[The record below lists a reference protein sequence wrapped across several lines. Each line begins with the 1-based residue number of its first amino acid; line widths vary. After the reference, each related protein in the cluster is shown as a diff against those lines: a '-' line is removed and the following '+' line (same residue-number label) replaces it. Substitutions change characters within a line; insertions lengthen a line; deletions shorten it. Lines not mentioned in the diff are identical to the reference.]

1 MIYELDVTSRELS
14 TLKDHYYLMERNI
27 REEIRSEFNKAIL
40 DKDQKIAE
48 QKFANTKFRNEAC
61 IGMREQIEIEIG
73 ELDQKV
79 KSISNDTNLRKN
91 GDKSMLAKK

>member
-40 DKDQKIAE
+40 DKD
-48 QKFANTKFRNEAC
+48 
-61 IGMREQIEIEIG
+61 
-73 ELDQKV
+73 
-79 KSISNDTNLRKN
+79 
-91 GDKSMLAKK
+91 